1 MSLYY
6 SSVER
11 SGSNILF
18 RGYKDGKEIR
28 RKFRYKPK
36 FFVNDSAGE
45 YLTLDGHPVSEIEFD
60 SMKEAD
66 NFYKKYKDVENYNIY
81 GKIPYTYQF
90 ISDLTIKKELV
101 PDSSKINV
109 TYIDIEVHS
118 PDEFPEPSRPNH
130 PITSI
135 CLMSNKNKKFYVF
148 TTCSWRREKSELSK
162 DVYDNVRYIQCDN
175 EKDLLYRFLKH
186 WSENTPDVISGWYS
200 EFFDI
205 PYLVMRIHRL
215 LPRNEFK
222 RLSPWGIIK
231 GKFDK
236 RYSVIDSDTLDY
248 QCPEKFELVGIQDLD
263 HHHCFKHFAYIS
275 GVLESYRLDYVANV
289 YLGENK
295 LDYSQYGTLSNLY
308 EENPQKYIDYN
319 IRDVDL
325 VYRLE
330 EKMQYIN
337 LLITI
342 AYKTRT
348 NFCDAFGT
356 VKIWEMFIYNELKKK
371 KIVPPSASSKKKSKR
386 IEGGFVKE
394 PHIGMHEWIMSFDL
408 ASLYPHIIMQYNMS
422 PETIVDQTLNTSI
435 EEILEGKTYD
445 IPTDHCLTARGD
457 MFKTNKRGIVPLIIE
472 DLYKERAIIKKEMI
486 SYQKLK
492 DKKNNDKIVVLNNR
506 QMAIKI
512 MMNSLFGAWSNKWF
526 HYFDDRVAE
535 SITLTGQLT
544 IQCAEK
550 CINDYFNK
558 ILKTQNKDFVVAIDT
573 DSVYINMSELV
584 KRTFGEE
591 TNKKKIVDFLDKV
604 STQKIQPLLDDM
616 YQELADRLSAYEQ
629 KMIMK
634 REVIADK
641 GVWTAK
647 KHYALNVYNSEGV
660 QYEEPELKIM
670 GIEVVRSS
678 TPGICRRMLKETIR
692 VIMNTDEET
701 TQKCIEEY
709 KKEFM
714 KAQVED
720 ISFPR
725 GVTDMEK
732 WIDSSTLYKSGC
744 PIHVRGSILYNNG
757 LNKYSIKKK
766 YEKIN
771 SGDKIK
777 FVYLKLP
784 NPIKENV
791 ISFKTV
797 LPKEFEVE
805 NYVDYEKQFEKT
817 YLDPLKTILESIGW
831 RPEKTATLE
840 DFFS

>member
-1 MSLYY
+1 
-6 SSVER
+6 
-11 SGSNILF
+11 
-18 RGYKDGKEIR
+18 
-28 RKFRYKPK
+28 
-36 FFVNDSAGE
+36 
-45 YLTLDGHPVSEIEFD
+45 
-60 SMKEAD
+60 
-66 NFYKKYKDVENYNIY
+66 
-81 GKIPYTYQF
+81 
-90 ISDLTIKKELV
+90 
-101 PDSSKINV
+101 
-109 TYIDIEVHS
+109 
-118 PDEFPEPSRPNH
+118 
-130 PITSI
+130 
-135 CLMSNKNKKFYVF
+135 
-148 TTCSWRREKSELSK
+148 
-162 DVYDNVRYIQCDN
+162 
-175 EKDLLYRFLKH
+175 
-186 WSENTPDVISGWYS
+186 
-200 EFFDI
+200 
-205 PYLVMRIHRL
+205 
-215 LPRNEFK
+215 
-222 RLSPWGIIK
+222 
-231 GKFDK
+231 
-236 RYSVIDSDTLDY
+236 
-248 QCPEKFELVGIQDLD
+248 
-263 HHHCFKHFAYIS
+263 
-275 GVLESYRLDYVANV
+275 
-289 YLGENK
+289 
-295 LDYSQYGTLSNLY
+295 
-308 EENPQKYIDYN
+308 
-319 IRDVDL
+319 
-325 VYRLE
+325 
-330 EKMQYIN
+330 
-337 LLITI
+337 
-342 AYKTRT
+342 
-348 NFCDAFGT
+348 
-356 VKIWEMFIYNELKKK
+356 
-371 KIVPPSASSKKKSKR
+371 
-386 IEGGFVKE
+386 
-394 PHIGMHEWIMSFDL
+394 
-408 ASLYPHIIMQYNMS
+408 
-422 PETIVDQTLNTSI
+422 
-435 EEILEGKTYD
+435 
-445 IPTDHCLTARGD
+445 
-457 MFKTNKRGIVPLIIE
+457 
-472 DLYKERAIIKKEMI
+472 
-486 SYQKLK
+486 
-492 DKKNNDKIVVLNNR
+492 
-506 QMAIKI
+506 MAIKI

-616 YQELADRLSAYEQ
+616 YQELADRLCAYEQ

-701 TQKCIEEY
+701 TQECIEEY